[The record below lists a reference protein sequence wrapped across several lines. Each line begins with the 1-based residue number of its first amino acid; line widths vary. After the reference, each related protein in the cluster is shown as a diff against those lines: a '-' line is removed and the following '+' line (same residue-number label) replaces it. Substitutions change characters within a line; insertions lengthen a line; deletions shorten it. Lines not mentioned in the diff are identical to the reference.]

1 VPATLPPL
9 PPPHFLPLVPLPS
22 VPLPLPL
29 SSLHR
34 LHPPPLRLIHRS
46 SSCSTRRCLPLAML
60 DHNSLL
66 FSPTRDGVPSS
77 DDNFYASD
85 LIAAQDALEDE
96 AREAIPFASTECT
109 YDMGYVKQPLFAC
122 LTCLHN
128 RAVCAGCS
136 VSCHGCALLLVSFC
150 LHKLTISYRF
160 TGNTNSS
167 SSSTAATSAATAVPR
182 RWALALAARSLDDK
196 TLPPTSI
203 TSTTRTSGESS
214 VFAARLTI
222 RRQRVIRCCSGA
234 FVSSP
239 SHRLFPPNA
248 PLIASFR
255 RSFFLHPSFLL
266 LLLSPSPF
274 PSHFCFPSSSAIS
287 SSDRIPFAASPAKTG
302 FTGNVSSASTSTR
315 KTRVHSRRTTSTC

>member
-136 VSCHGCALLLVSFC
+136 VSCHGCALLPIVSQGTPTRRA
-150 LHKLTISYRF
+150 LQPPPLPLRLRYR
-160 TGNTNSS
+160 GDG
-167 SSSTAATSAATAVPR
+167 
-182 RWALALAARSLDDK
+182 RWLL
-196 TLPPTSI
+196 LPDHW
-203 TSTTRTSGESS
+203 TTRRS
-214 VFAARLTI
+214 
-222 RRQRVIRCCSGA
+222 RQRR
-234 FVSSP
+234 
-239 SHRLFPPNA
+239 
-248 PLIASFR
+248 
-255 RSFFLHPSFLL
+255 
-266 LLLSPSPF
+266 
-274 PSHFCFPSSSAIS
+274 
-287 SSDRIPFAASPAKTG
+287 
-302 FTGNVSSASTSTR
+302 
-315 KTRVHSRRTTSTC
+315 